1 MWFMPNFDRTIG
13 VSQQKLGFIRSRNVL
28 PILVNCSLSFL
39 FLVATSG
46 TQCVLVVLLPLC
58 FKGNVFCIHRCP
70 SAYFGCMKLPELLL
84 ASALISLAILLWPLL
99 STKNCCSLNN
109 TGCFHFFRLL
119 CKNPGNIYVWKS
131 HLISSFWNTHASSSG
146 TKNHAM
152 FKVTQITF
160 FPVLMLRLNLS
171 QLPSPCLGVW
181 MHWVTAIWLA
191 DLDVC
196 VNEQMNRCTCSSVV
210 LCNLNI

>member
-1 MWFMPNFDRTIG
+1 MCSCG
-13 VSQQKLGFIRSRNVL
+13 VVT
-28 PILVNCSLSFL
+28 PL
-39 FLVATSG
+39 FQR
-46 TQCVLVVLLPLC
+46 QCVVHSQIH
-58 FKGNVFCIHRCP
+58 FCILWLYEVIWVTVGFSFNQP
-70 SAYFGCMKLPELLL
+70 GNSSLTSAINKELLL
-84 ASALISLAILLWPLL
+84 SAHWITLDVFIFQTI
-99 STKNCCSLNN
+99 
-109 TGCFHFFRLL
+109 L
-119 CKNPGNIYVWKS
+119 CKNPGDIYVWKS
-131 HLISSFWNTHASSSG
+131 HLISTFWNTHASSSG

-181 MHWVTAIWLA
+181 MHWVTAMWLA